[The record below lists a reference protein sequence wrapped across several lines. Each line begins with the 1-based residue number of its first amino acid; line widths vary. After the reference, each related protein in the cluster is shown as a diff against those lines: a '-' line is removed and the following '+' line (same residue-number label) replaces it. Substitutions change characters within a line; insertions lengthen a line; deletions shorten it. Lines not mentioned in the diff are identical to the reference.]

1 MPDVETAIVNGPRL
15 TTDGT
20 IKLQSKGMSTTFTRY
35 GASSEIFLFVSL
47 ESVAAMTRNAFLRS
61 PFFVFAGDIFYV
73 SSQILFLSL
82 SVHSGLIT
90 VTFAPDL
97 SSGSAFLSA
106 YLAPADNYDFLAFKI
121 QQYWIVNRRDA

>member
-20 IKLQSKGMSTTFTRY
+20 IKLQSKGMSTIFTRY

-61 PFFVFAGDIFYV
+61 PF
-73 SSQILFLSL
+73 L
-82 SVHSGLIT
+82 
-90 VTFAPDL
+90 
-97 SSGSAFLSA
+97 
-106 YLAPADNYDFLAFKI
+106 YLREIYFMRS
-121 QQYWIVNRRDA
+121 RRCSF